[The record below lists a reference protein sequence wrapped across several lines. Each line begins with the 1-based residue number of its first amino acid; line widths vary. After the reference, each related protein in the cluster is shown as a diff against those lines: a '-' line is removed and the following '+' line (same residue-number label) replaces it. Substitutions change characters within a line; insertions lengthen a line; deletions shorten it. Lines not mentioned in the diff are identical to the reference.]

1 MVSQE
6 REWRL
11 LEHALAAA
19 LKGWLVSAGLSGS
32 GGTAG
37 GAGGGGFGGAAGSGF
52 GGGGGGFGGGGG
64 GFGGATQSH
73 AAAALL
79 LSLVAVC
86 ARGEGSD
93 WRRYAY
99 LRLAPRPKRWG

>member
-32 GGTAG
+32 GGAAG
-37 GAGGGGFGGAAGSGF
+37 GAGGGGFGG
-52 GGGGGGFGGGGG
+52 GGGGGSIGSIGSIGAIGSSGANGDDLYGGIGDEASG
-64 GFGGATQSH
+64 
-73 AAAALL
+73 
-79 LSLVAVC
+79 
-86 ARGEGSD
+86 
-93 WRRYAY
+93 
-99 LRLAPRPKRWG
+99 KRQRTDAE